1 VERWIKPYPFAPLNH
16 LTTPFSFK
24 RTPFQPRLTIVSTL
38 GTLRV
43 AAKCVQQI
51 RFTWML

>member
-1 VERWIKPYPFAPLNH
+1 LDKPVSLRSVEPLDH
-16 LTTPFSFK
+16 AIFLQG
-24 RTPFQPRLTIVSTL
+24 TPFQPRLTIVSTL